1 MTVESDPPHGGHVHR
16 EPNSKIPMKFCR
28 KTRGRKTNM
37 ACVVSKYSV
46 LKIFI
51 FFSPQETYVKA
62 TLKLP
67 LDVLHF
73 LSVVLNFPRAT
84 GPEKEI
90 RELTTK
96 TKKDLCPTELRGE
109 TGSRSWK
116 LVTRCPPTRQ
126 RKFGNNCHQIRNAW
140 LVYSYLSK
148 IHRFQEGPAILVVH
162 QLSEQFLTHSKLGCQ
177 LRISPASKFFSLS
190 S

>member
-1 MTVESDPPHGGHVHR
+1 
-16 EPNSKIPMKFCR
+16 
-28 KTRGRKTNM
+28 M

-67 LDVLHF
+67 LDVLHV

-96 TKKDLCPTELRGE
+96 
-109 TGSRSWK
+109 
-116 LVTRCPPTRQ
+116 Q
-126 RKFGNNCHQIRNAW
+126 RKIFVQP
-140 LVYSYLSK
+140 SY
-148 IHRFQEGPAILVVH
+148 EA
-162 QLSEQFLTHSKLGCQ
+162 KLGAD
-177 LRISPASKFFSLS
+177 RGNW
-190 S
+190 